1 MGNSHA
7 NDVQC
12 WLPGVRDRE
21 NRRSG
26 TVKRCRGCSRAQKA
40 HQLRIY
46 PWLPRGVPAPSIT
59 AFVFFSPRNDFAATG
74 RNREISRDLG
84 AIWGT
89 TERRNFSRFGR
100 DLGTNTRKFETKF
113 GWYVRERQHH
123 PKLSDESMAGV
134 MSDDS
139 ADD

>member
-1 MGNSHA
+1 MGKSHA

-59 AFVFFSPRNDFAATG
+59 AFVFSLQVPRYFLYFTVPKFRAIWARFG
-74 RNREISRDLG
+74 AQRSGEIFRDLG
-84 AIWGT
+84 AIWVQTRENSKRNLGGT
-89 TERRNFSRFGR
+89 CAKDSIRPNG
-100 DLGTNTRKFETKF
+100 GTAPGAPR
-113 GWYVRERQHH
+113 
-123 PKLSDESMAGV
+123 LS
-134 MSDDS
+134 
-139 ADD
+139 